1 MVQICTHGIS
11 CDCPSTVEFLLSPG
25 KICKKFFFM
34 LRIVYVKI
42 KEEIRWG
49 LYN

>member
-1 MVQICTHGIS
+1 
-11 CDCPSTVEFLLSPG
+11 
-25 KICKKFFFM
+25 M

-49 LYN
+49 LKKLVTLQPLKEYYIYLYYPLSSICS